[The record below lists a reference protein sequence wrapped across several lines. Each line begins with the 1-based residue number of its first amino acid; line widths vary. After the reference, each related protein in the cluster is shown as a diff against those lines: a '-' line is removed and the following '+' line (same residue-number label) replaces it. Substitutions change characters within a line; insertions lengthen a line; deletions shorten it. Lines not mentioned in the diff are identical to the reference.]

1 MNGKKSRS
9 REQRTKP
16 GTNQKQVPVRIVIS
30 QADFTRMKE
39 LERAITLAATTTS
52 SCGTSPLCSTSTC
65 TGMMASIWKATHP
78 TPGRSRSPPPRA

>member
-1 MNGKKSRS
+1 MNGKKSRN

-39 LERAITLAATTTS
+39 LERREAF
-52 SCGTSPLCSTSTC
+52 
-65 TGMMASIWKATHP
+65 
-78 TPGRSRSPPPRA
+78 PGRRSSSWASGAARVADRH

>member
-1 MNGKKSRS
+1 MNGKKSRN

-39 LERAITLAATTTS
+39 LERNRSLSREEIFLMGLR
-52 SCGTSPLCSTSTC
+52 SC
-65 TGMMASIWKATHP
+65 AS
-78 TPGRSRSPPPRA
+78 R

>member
-1 MNGKKSRS
+1 MNGKKSRN

-39 LERAITLAATTTS
+39 LER
-52 SCGTSPLCSTSTC
+52 
-65 TGMMASIWKATHP
+65 
-78 TPGRSRSPPPRA
+78 SRSLSREEIILMGLRSCTSR

>member
-1 MNGKKSRS
+1 MNGKKSRN

-39 LERAITLAATTTS
+39 LERS
-52 SCGTSPLCSTSTC
+52 
-65 TGMMASIWKATHP
+65 
-78 TPGRSRSPPPRA
+78 RSRSREEILLIVLRSSTRR